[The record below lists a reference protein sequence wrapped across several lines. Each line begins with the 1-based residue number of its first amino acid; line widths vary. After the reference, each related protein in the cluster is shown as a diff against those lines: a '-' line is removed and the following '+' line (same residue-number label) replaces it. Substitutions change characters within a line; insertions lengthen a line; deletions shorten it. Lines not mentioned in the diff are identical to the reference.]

1 MRRHLKRFAP
11 GVAAMVCLAAAA
23 IAGSSIVY
31 APTKTVEQIDD
42 YHGTKV
48 KDPYRW
54 LENDVRQSPEV
65 AAWVEAQNKVTFG
78 YLESIPERS
87 RINSALTRLWNYE
100 KYSAPFREGSRYF
113 FSKNDGLQNQ
123 SVLYVQESLTGEPRM
138 LMDPNTLSPDGTVA
152 LAGIAISDDARYMA
166 YGLAT
171 AGSDWSE
178 WRVRDIN
185 SGKDT
190 EDILKWIKFSG
201 TSWTKDGKGFYYGRY
216 DEPKAGEQYQAK
228 NLYHKVYFHTLG
240 APQSQDALVYENKNE
255 PEWTFG
261 ADVSEDGKYVFMG
274 TSKSTDP
281 KNLISYKELDK
292 PGAEWVHLVKEWEAD
307 YTPVGNDGPVFFFK
321 TDLDSPKARLIA
333 IDSRNPAKANW
344 KTIIPEA
351 PEVLR
356 GVSFVNNQFIASYL
370 KDAVTRVRVFDV
382 GGKHVRDI
390 EFPGLGSAG
399 GFGGERDYTETF
411 YTFSSFAV
419 PPSIYRLDLTTGK
432 STLMRQAKVD
442 MNPADFET
450 KEVFVPSKGG
460 AKVPM
465 FITHRKGLVL
475 DGKNPTILY
484 GYGGFNVANTPGFSP
499 TNVLWLKMGGVYAS
513 ACMRGGGEY
522 GKDWHEAGKLLSKQ
536 NVFDDFIA
544 SAEWLIANKYTS
556 PRHLGIRGGSNGGLL
571 VGAVETQRPDLFGAC
586 VPAVGVMD
594 MLRYQNFTAGRFW
607 VAEYGGSDDSKMFP
621 YLLGYSP
628 YHQLLARA
636 QRAYPPTLI
645 TTADTD
651 DRVVPGHSFK
661 YAAAIQAMQ
670 SGDAPVLIRIE
681 TKAGHGAGKPT
692 AKIIEE
698 ASDVLAFL
706 SKNLGAQLPAELN

>member
-1 MRRHLKRFAP
+1 MRRHLQRFAP
-11 GVAAMVCLAAAA
+11 GVAALGLVVAAA
-23 IAGSSIVY
+23 IAGSGFTY
-31 APTKTVEQIDD
+31 PPTKSVDQVDD

-54 LENDVRQSPEV
+54 LENDVRTSPDV
-65 AAWVEAQNKVTFG
+65 AAWVEAQNRVTFG

-123 SVLYVQESLTGEPRM
+123 SVLYVQESLNAEPRV
-138 LMDPNTLSPDGTVA
+138 LIDPNTLSKDGTVA
-152 LAGIAISDDARYMA
+152 LAGIEISEDAKYMA

-178 WRVRDIN
+178 WRVRDIET
-185 SGKDT
+185 GKDT
-190 EDILKWIKFSG
+190 SDHLKWIKFSG
-201 TSWTKDGKGFYYGRY
+201 TSWTKDGKGFFYGRY
-216 DEPKAGEQYQAK
+216 DAPKEGEQYQAK
-228 NLYHKVYFHTLG
+228 NLYHKVYYHVLG
-240 APQSQDALVYENKNE
+240 TPQSEDKLVYENKGE

-261 ADVSEDGKYVFMG
+261 AGVSEDGQYVFMI

-281 KNLISYKELDK
+281 KNLVTYKESK
-292 PGAEWVHLVKEWEAD
+292 PGAEWVHLIKEWEAD
-307 YTPVGNDGPVFFFK
+307 YTPVGNDGPIFFFR
-321 TDLDSPKARLIA
+321 TDLDAPKARLIA
-333 IDSRNPAKANW
+333 IDTRNPAKANW
-344 KTIIPEA
+344 KTIIPETSEA
-351 PEVLR
+351 LR

-370 KDAVTRVRVFDV
+370 KDAVTRVRVFDLS
-382 GGKHVRDI
+382 GKHVRDI
-390 EFPGLGSAG
+390 EFPTLGSAA
-399 GFGGERDYTETF
+399 GFGGKRDYTETF
-411 YTFSSFAV
+411 YSFSSFAV

-432 STLMRQAKVD
+432 STLLRQAKVD
-442 MNPADFET
+442 MKPEDFET
-450 KEVFVPSKGG
+450 KQVFVPSKDGT
-460 AKVPM
+460 KVPL
-465 FITHRKGLVL
+465 FVTHRKGLNL
-475 DGKNPTILY
+475 NGQNPTILY
-484 GYGGFNVANTPGFSP
+484 GYGGFNVATTPSFSP

-522 GKDWHEAGKLLSKQ
+522 GKDWHEAGRLLKKQ

-544 SAEWLIANKYTS
+544 CAEWLAANKYTS
-556 PRHLGIRGGSNGGLL
+556 AKHLGIRGGSNGGLL
-571 VGAVETQRPDLFGAC
+571 VGAVMTQRPDLFGAC

-607 VAEYGGSDDSKMFP
+607 VAEYGGSNDAQMFP
-621 YLLGYSP
+621 CLLGYSP
-628 YHQLLARA
+628 YHRLLARG

-661 YAAAIQAMQ
+661 FAAAIQSVQ

-698 ASDVLAFL
+698 SSDVLAFL
-706 SKNLGAQLPAELN
+706 AKNLGMQLPTEIN